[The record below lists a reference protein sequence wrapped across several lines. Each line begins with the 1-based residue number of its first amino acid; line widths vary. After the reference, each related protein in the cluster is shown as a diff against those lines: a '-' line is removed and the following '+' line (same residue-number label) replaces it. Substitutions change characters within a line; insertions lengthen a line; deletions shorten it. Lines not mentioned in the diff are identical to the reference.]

1 MSDTYLVTAYADKD
15 QVKALGAR
23 WDPARRQWRVPAGMD
38 LAPFAKWL
46 PQSLTL
52 TGAASTADAP
62 ISPSLALA
70 PQSPPQFALAPNGA
84 QGIPLSRLLNGV
96 ALAVSEAFR
105 DGVWTI
111 VEIVDVRIRQ
121 HVYLELAERDLNGNT
136 LAKAPAMVWAHQAQR
151 ILPQFQQATGVE
163 LAAGLK
169 LLVRARPVFKAQYGF
184 SLEIDAIDPHYTLG
198 DLEAN
203 KRDIRERL
211 SREGLFQRNREL
223 PPPWDFN
230 HLLVV
235 APEGGA
241 GLGDFQA
248 EASRLERHGLCQFT
262 YVYSR
267 FQGEGAAQEIRQ
279 QLLSALEQIGANH
292 PWQPDAVV
300 LIRGGGAVN
309 DLAWLND
316 YALARCL
323 CELPMPV
330 FTGIGHERDN
340 TVLDEVAQQRFDT
353 PSKVIA
359 GIEHLIRERALQ
371 ARALFES
378 ITQQAQ
384 RTLELAR
391 LNATQWH
398 HQVQTGAR
406 GQITQAR
413 SQVAS
418 HLSELRVQSAHHLRL
433 GAELAQARLS
443 EVKTEA
449 RAQLFSAQREV
460 PALISEVRAE
470 ARQAL
475 RSARLQTRAE
485 RDTVTGL
492 SAAVLRQQKE
502 NLQRSWTELAQQA
515 RQSIADARE
524 GSTSLMREIT
534 GQGPSKTLSRGFA
547 VVRSA
552 DGEPITSAASAA
564 VDITLQFHD
573 GQRAA
578 TLLKP

>member
-1 MSDTYLVTAYADKD
+1 MSDTYLVTTYADKD

-23 WDPARRQWRVPAGMD
+23 WDPARRQWRVPAGLD
-38 LAPFAKWL
+38 LAPFARWL
-46 PQSLTL
+46 PHSAA
-52 TGAASTADAP
+52 GAAAP
-62 ISPSLALA
+62 PGGDPSASGGLPLSAPAPVSSSLAPL
-70 PQSPPQFALAPNGA
+70 GA

-105 DGVWTI
+105 DGVWTT
-111 VEIVDVRIRQ
+111 VELVDVRIRQ
-121 HVYLELAERDLNGNT
+121 HVYLELAERDAHGST
-136 LAKAPAMVWAHQAQR
+136 LAKAHAMVWSNQAQR
-151 ILPQFQQATGVE
+151 ILPQFQQATGIE

-198 DLEAN
+198 DLEAS
-203 KRDIRERL
+203 KREIRERL
-211 SREGLFQRNREL
+211 TREGLFERNRQL

-230 HLLVV
+230 HILVV

-248 EASRLERHGLCQFT
+248 EASRLERHGLCHFR

-267 FQGEGAAQEIRQ
+267 FQGEGAASDIRQ
-279 QLLSALEQIGANH
+279 QLLAALEQIDANH

-323 CELPMPV
+323 CELPVPV

-359 GIEHLIRERALQ
+359 GIEQQIRERAWQ
-371 ARALFES
+371 AQALFEA
-378 ITQQAQ
+378 ITQQAR
-384 RTLELAR
+384 RTLEQAR
-391 LNATQWH
+391 WQVTDCH
-398 HQVQTGAR
+398 HQVQVGAR
-406 GQITQAR
+406 SQVAQAR

-418 HLSELRVQSAHHLRL
+418 HLGELRVQAAHTVRL

-460 PALISEVRAE
+460 PALINEVRAE

-485 RDTVTGL
+485 LGTVTGL
-492 SAAVLRQQKE
+492 SSAALRQQKE
-502 NLQRSWTELAQQA
+502 QLQHRWTELTQQA
-515 RQSIADARE
+515 RQSIVDARE
-524 GSTSLMREIT
+524 GSTSLMREIA
-534 GQGPSKTLSRGFA
+534 GQGPSKTLGRGFA

-552 DGEPITSAASAA
+552 RGEPITSASAEA
-564 VDITLQFHD
+564 GDITLQFHD

-578 TLLKP
+578 QLLKP